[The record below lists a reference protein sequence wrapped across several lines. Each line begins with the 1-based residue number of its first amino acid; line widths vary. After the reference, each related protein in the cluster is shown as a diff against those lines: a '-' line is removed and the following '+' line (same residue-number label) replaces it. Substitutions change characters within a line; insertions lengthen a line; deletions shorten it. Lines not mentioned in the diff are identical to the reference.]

1 METKTCLAYKRD
13 SPSNNIDSKMKLDII
28 SYMAEQ
34 KMVCQSSYLE
44 GGFSQRM
51 SDTDFMHLV
60 CIKETNHAFS
70 FNCTPPQLSS
80 CVCNMSCLLW
90 CTPLCGTFILRMITV
105 LQYQSACT
113 CISQW
118 YKNKHTNKTTQ
129 VIPRSCFQMVQ
140 WFQERF
146 VKQFSM

>member
-105 LQYQSACT
+105 LQYQSAWT
-113 CISQW
+113 IANYIKINIQI
-118 YKNKHTNKTTQ
+118 KPPKKFHAVAFK
-129 VIPRSCFQMVQ
+129 
-140 WFQERF
+140 WFSGFR
-146 VKQFSM
+146 KDL